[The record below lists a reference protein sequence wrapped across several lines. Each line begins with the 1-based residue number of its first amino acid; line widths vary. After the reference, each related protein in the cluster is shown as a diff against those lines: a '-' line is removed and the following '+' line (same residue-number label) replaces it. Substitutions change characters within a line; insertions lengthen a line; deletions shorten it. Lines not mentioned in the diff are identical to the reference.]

1 MIKKLF
7 ISLLI
12 ANIACVSLFA
22 VSGLTI
28 NDATAIQKYL
38 AGFSVENFNENTA
51 DYNKDGVINIR
62 DVTAIQRELLMETG
76 TIPKETEDIGEILM
90 NNG

>member
-1 MIKKLF
+1 MKKLF
-7 ISLLI
+7 ITLLI

-38 AGFSVENFNENTA
+38 VGFSVENFNENTA
-51 DYNKDGVINIR
+51 DYNKDGIINIR
-62 DVTAIQRELLMETG
+62 DVTAIQKELVENPD
-76 TIPKETEDIGEILM
+76 TIPKETEDIGDILM
-90 NNG
+90 DNG

>member
-1 MIKKLF
+1 MKKLL
-7 ISLLI
+7 ITLLI
-12 ANIACVSLFA
+12 AIITCVSLFA

-51 DYNKDGVINIR
+51 DYNKDGVINIH
-62 DVTAIQRELLMETG
+62 DVTAIQRELLMETD
-76 TIPKETEDIGEILM
+76 TIPKETEDIGDILM
-90 NNG
+90 DN

>member
-1 MIKKLF
+1 MKKLL
-7 ISLLI
+7 ITLLI
-12 ANIACVSLFA
+12 AIITCVSLFA

-38 AGFSVENFNENTA
+38 AGFSVENFKENSA

-76 TIPKETEDIGEILM
+76 TIPKETEDIGDILM
-90 NNG
+90 DN

>member
-1 MIKKLF
+1 MKKLL
-7 ISLLI
+7 ITLLI
-12 ANIACVSLFA
+12 AIITCVSLFA

-38 AGFSVENFNENTA
+38 AGFSVENFKENSA

-76 TIPKETEDIGEILM
+76 TIPKETEDIGSMLSELI
-90 NNG
+90 